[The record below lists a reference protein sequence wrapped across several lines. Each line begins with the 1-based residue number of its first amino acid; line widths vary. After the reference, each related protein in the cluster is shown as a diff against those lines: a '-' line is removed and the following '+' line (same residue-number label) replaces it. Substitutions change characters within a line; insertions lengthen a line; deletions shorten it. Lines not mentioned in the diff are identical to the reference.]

1 MLVTH
6 IKQGNA
12 FLAKDLKVDSA
23 VPGHVYFLSQSLWK
37 GGKIQPSA
45 NPSPLTPHVE
55 MAPGSHMALEKE
67 QGGKELCCKGNQQM
81 AIS

>member
-6 IKQGNA
+6 LKQGNA
-12 FLAKDLKVDSA
+12 FLAKDLKVDLA
-23 VPGHVYFLSQSLWK
+23 VRDSYIFLSQSLWK
-37 GGKIQPSA
+37 GSKIQPSA
-45 NPSPLTPHVE
+45 NPSPLTPHLE